1 MPAMPFYR
9 FDGHDVGEMR
19 DLPRLVGETEV
30 GKATSLE
37 VWRKGQ
43 HVTLK
48 IKLGELKEETEA
60 AAPADTGDEQGKSAA
75 PSGERPL
82 STLGLSV
89 APLTQQLR
97 ENALALCLII
107 TIFSFIGLPPL
118 AGFFGKQMVLTS
130 ALNNNHTILV
140 IVAILTSVIGAVY
153 YLSIIKTIYFN
164 TKEYIKSYK
173 IVQMSLSNYLSI
185 SLAILTLIISVFIL
199 IPNEPINL
207 SNLLAN
213 SLADTASMDFE
224 EKELYKFFSDT

>member
-1 MPAMPFYR
+1 
-9 FDGHDVGEMR
+9 
-19 DLPRLVGETEV
+19 
-30 GKATSLE
+30 
-37 VWRKGQ
+37 
-43 HVTLK
+43 
-48 IKLGELKEETEA
+48 
-60 AAPADTGDEQGKSAA
+60 
-75 PSGERPL
+75 
-82 STLGLSV
+82 
-89 APLTQQLR
+89 
-97 ENALALCLII
+97 LCLII

-140 IVAILTSVIGAVY
+140 IVAVLTSVIGAVY

-185 SLAILTLIISVFIL
+185 SLAILTLIISIFIL

-213 SLADTASMDFE
+213 SLADTVSMDFD
-224 EKELYKFFSDT
+224 EKDIYKFFSDT